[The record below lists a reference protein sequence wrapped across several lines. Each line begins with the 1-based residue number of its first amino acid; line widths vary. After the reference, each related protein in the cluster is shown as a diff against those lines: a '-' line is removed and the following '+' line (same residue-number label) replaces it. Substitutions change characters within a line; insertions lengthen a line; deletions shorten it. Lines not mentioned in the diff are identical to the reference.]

1 LPFTTN
7 ASKEHYQQKII
18 YLVHGL
24 FCVGYYTYVKKIV
37 ANILKS
43 ILKTKF

>member
-24 FCVGYYTYVKKIV
+24 FCVE
-37 ANILKS
+37 
-43 ILKTKF
+43 